1 MLSPYNKKD
10 NDNDDDDEMNLNS
23 SSAGLLREEKKSD
36 DTSDIPLCGCLSIRF
51 YQPYFDVDTNE
62 VIQRIMNAVFFCSR
76 ETNFMTMI
84 NDKPDAYG
92 PFWIST
98 TLVFTLAVTS
108 HINNWLTSWLQQ
120 KTWEYDFQSVVTA
133 SSLVYTFAAGVP
145 LGIWFILRQ
154 LTDAKMKLITLVC
167 LYGYSLLTFIPAT
180 LLCLLPSSFIT
191 WIALLAAFGI
201 SSLFLLRNMAPI
213 ILQHAPAQKQIFLPA
228 LAILQLIFTLILKF
242 SFYSMK

>member
-1 MLSPYNKKD
+1 MLSPYKRD
-10 NDNDDDDEMNLNS
+10 EEDDEMNLNS
-23 SSAGLLREEKKSD
+23 SSAGLLREEKKD
-36 DTSDIPLCGCLSIRF
+36 DTQEIPLCGCLSVRY

-62 VIQRIMNAVFFCSR
+62 VTQRIMNAVFYCRR

-120 KTWEYDFQSVVTA
+120 KAWEYDFQSVVTA

-154 LTDAKMKLITLVC
+154 LTDAKMKLITLIC

-191 WIALLAAFGI
+191 WIALLASAGI

-228 LAILQLIFTLILKF
+228 LAIIQLIFTLILKF
-242 SFYSMK
+242 SFYSMR

>member
-1 MLSPYNKKD
+1 MLSPYKKD
-10 NDNDDDDEMNLNS
+10 EDDDEMNLNS
-23 SSAGLLREEKKSD
+23 SSAGLLREEKKDESQE
-36 DTSDIPLCGCLSIRF
+36 IPLCGCLSIRY
-51 YQPYFDVDTNE
+51 YQPYFDVDTTE
-62 VIQRIMNAVFFCSR
+62 VTQRIMNAAFFCRR
-76 ETNFMTMI
+76 ETNFMTLI

-92 PFWIST
+92 PFWIAT

-145 LGIWFILRQ
+145 VGVWFIFRQ
-154 LTDAKMKLITLVC
+154 LTDAKLKLITLIC

-180 LLCLLPSSFIT
+180 LLCLLPSSLIT
-191 WIALLAAFGI
+191 WLALLAASSL
-201 SSLFLLRNMAPI
+201 SSLFLLRNLAPV
-213 ILQHAPAQKQIFLPA
+213 ILQHAAAQKQIFLPA